1 MTRILLRI
9 LLKLGFAE
17 RPCFDLMETHS
28 PESRGVLCEVPFRL
42 FSCQSV
48 LELSYSFPVQFR
60 VRRCGGAVQY
70 CTERSSSRSSI
81 ANYAVERTAS
91 RYAGHPRSLSFPCQ
105 NPRQG
110 QGISMSF
117 RRHREILSDGHQI
130 EGPEATRKPLPA
142 QRRNESPVEP
152 TSASPTACQ
161 CQSEVFGSREILSQ
175 RYTVS

>member
-1 MTRILLRI
+1 LTRVLLRI

-48 LELSYSFPVQFR
+48 LELSYSFPVQCR

-91 RYAGHPRSLSFPCQ
+91 RYPGRGVIRRGVTSRPRSLSFPCQ

-117 RRHREILSDGHQI
+117 RRYGEIFPDGHQI
-130 EGPEATRKPLPA
+130 ERPEATRKP
-142 QRRNESPVEP
+142 SP
-152 TSASPTACQ
+152 TS
-161 CQSEVFGSREILSQ
+161 E
-175 RYTVS
+175 